1 MKLGISSYAFA
12 WSIGFPGAMP
22 AKPLSASSLLRKA
35 LELGVSVVQ
44 FGPNLPLD
52 RLSEADLS
60 ALVRLAQSTGLELEY
75 GTRGLDSGDLRK
87 QIQIAGRLSSK
98 ILRTVPLEAVGQRFS
113 VEAIA
118 MDFRALIPELEA
130 TGVSLAIENGNLPA
144 LDLRRLIELV
154 GHPQIGITLDTAN
167 SIAVPEGTR
176 YVVEVLAKHA
186 LCFHVKDFVVS
197 RAWHRMGF
205 VVEGAPAGR
214 GQMELEWML
223 AQLRA
228 SDSNA
233 NAILEL
239 WPPVQSTMEETIAL
253 EHAWAI
259 ESIQY
264 LRKFIPA

>member
-12 WSIGFPGAMP
+12 WSIGVPGAMP
-22 AKPLSASSLLRKA
+22 DKPLRPSSLLHKA

-52 RLSEADLS
+52 PLSEAEFS
-60 ALVRLAQSTGLELEY
+60 ALVKLAQSNGLELEY

-87 QIQIAGRLSSK
+87 QIQIACRLSSK
-98 ILRTVPLEAVGQRFS
+98 ILRTVPMEEVGQRFS

-144 LDLRRLIELV
+144 LDLRRLIELI

-176 YVVEVLAKHA
+176 YVVEILAKHT
-186 LCFHVKDFVVS
+186 LCFHVKDFVVR

-205 VVEGAPAGR
+205 VVEGVPAGR

-228 SDSNA
+228 SESNA

-239 WPPVQSTMEETIAL
+239 WPPVQSTIEETIAL
-253 EHAWAI
+253 EHRWAI